1 MHKHGGCKGACDR
14 VPHQNVTELNLP
26 RTMYRRRV
34 LADEVLFHGLE
45 DYIDHL
51 KGDGVIVLHTTAAT
65 AQPITTVIHRS
76 LKIYPNL

>member
-1 MHKHGGCKGACDR
+1 MTGGCKGACDR
-14 VPHQNVTELNLP
+14 VPHQNVTELNSA
-26 RTMYRRRV
+26 RQCIDGECY
-34 LADEVLFHGLE
+34 DEVLFHGLE

-51 KGDGVIVLHTTAAT
+51 KGDGVINYIPSAAT